1 MGVLLVEVEQAKA
14 IEPAIVAGIAKSV
27 GVSEDAV
34 EVTSKTFSSSSV
46 FRPFGRIALGSINA
60 DLCK

>member
-1 MGVLLVEVEQAKA
+1 MSYSDEKIGTPRKQMGVLFVEVEQAKA

-34 EVTSKTFSSSSV
+34 EATSGAFS
-46 FRPFGRIALGSINA
+46 
-60 DLCK
+60 K